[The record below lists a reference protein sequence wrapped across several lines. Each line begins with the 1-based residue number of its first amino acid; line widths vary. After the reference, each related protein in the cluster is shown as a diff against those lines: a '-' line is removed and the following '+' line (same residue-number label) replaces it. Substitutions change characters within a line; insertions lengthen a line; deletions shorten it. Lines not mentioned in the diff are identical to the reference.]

1 MINSCNTRC
10 WSRDPRKRV
19 WFSVASSFLLFAPA
33 KRVVNPV
40 ALQVVVPPIKGIPL
54 FDFLDERIFGLSLRI
69 VQATNRAQVVA
80 LSIRDGMCIPWMQ
93 ELRFALLKRPDH
105 SYSMRFLAWIHSV
118 FCSPAF
124 RLTGRRCPL
133 FTALVCVQFV
143 WTTGIEDENYWWS
156 IWV

>member
-1 MINSCNTRC
+1 M
-10 WSRDPRKRV
+10 

-105 SYSMRFLAWIHSV
+105 SYSMRFLTWIHSV
-118 FCSPAF
+118 FSPACF
-124 RLTGRRCPL
+124 LPGIPLDRKAMSIVYCTRLRAVRL
-133 FTALVCVQFV
+133 
-143 WTTGIEDENYWWS
+143 DDRH
-156 IWV
+156 